1 MTHEVIIPSGSAP
14 PLAPYSPGVKAG
26 ETVYV
31 SGVLAM
37 DANGNIVGPGDIK
50 AQTQQVIES
59 IRSVIEEAGGTLA
72 DVAFNQIFLADLNHY
87 AEMNEVYGKYFG
99 ENSPARYCIKAAL
112 VKPEFLVEIS
122 SIAHLS

>member
-37 DANGNIVGPGDIK
+37 DANGNIVGPGDVK
-50 AQTQQVIES
+50 VQTRQVIES
-59 IRSVIEEAGGTLA
+59 IRSVIEEAGGTLE

>member
-37 DANGNIVGPGDIK
+37 DANGKIVGPGDIK

-99 ENSPARYCIKAAL
+99 ENSPARYCIKAEL

>member
-37 DANGNIVGPGDIK
+37 DANGNIVGLGDIK

-87 AEMNEVYGKYFG
+87 AEMNEVYGK
-99 ENSPARYCIKAAL
+99 
-112 VKPEFLVEIS
+112 
-122 SIAHLS
+122 

>member
-99 ENSPARYCIKAAL
+99 ENSPARYCIKAEL

>member
-37 DANGNIVGPGDIK
+37 DANGNIVGPGNIK

-99 ENSPARYCIKAAL
+99 ENSPARYCIKAEL